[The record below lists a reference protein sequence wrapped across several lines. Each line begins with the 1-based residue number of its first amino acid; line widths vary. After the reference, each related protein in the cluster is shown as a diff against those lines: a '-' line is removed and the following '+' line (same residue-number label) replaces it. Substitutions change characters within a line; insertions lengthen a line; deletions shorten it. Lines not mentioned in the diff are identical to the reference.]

1 MSHKFVVRV
10 ALAVLLVG
18 VMSVP
23 WTSSPIA
30 AIQDDDEDARPI
42 TGEALERA
50 SAAALKFT
58 GGGRV
63 TATEVGD
70 EEGYYEVEV
79 TLDDG
84 RQIDVHLNEQFEVI
98 GHESDVE
105 APDDDDPEGDS
116 SKNAT

>member
-1 MSHKFVVRV
+1 MAPYELMVRI
-10 ALAVLLVG
+10 ALAMLLVC
-18 VMSVP
+18 VM
-23 WTSSPIA
+23 A
-30 AIQDDDEDARPI
+30 AIPASSTLAATQDDDEDERPI

-63 TATEVGD
+63 TGTEVDD

-84 RQIDVHLNEQFEVI
+84 RQIDVHLNENFEVI
-98 GHESDVE
+98 GHELDVE
-105 APDDDDPEGDS
+105 TPDDDEDPEGD
-116 SKNAT
+116 